1 VRRALAAM
9 VLLAAG
15 RAWAQPTPDTVT
27 LIVDGQPRGEVI
39 VLVDD
44 DDAIWLPA
52 AALCELRLCRT
63 GGLERDGVRYLKL
76 ASLGDSVSARLDR
89 DAGELRLHL
98 DSEALEDTTIALGG
112 QRPADLERA
121 SSPSLFVNYALLG
134 DARTAAMEH
143 FTVGGAAE
151 AGLSLGGTLAY
162 SAMTVVDTTHV
173 VRGLTSY
180 TVDWRAKLV
189 RFVAGDEVVAGGT
202 LGGGGVIG
210 GLHVARDFSIDPYFI
225 AQPTLTQTGVVSQP
239 STIEVYRDG
248 QLIRREVVPAG
259 PYRVEDFAGTS
270 GADTKIIV
278 RDAFG
283 LTRATA
289 TSMIAPPATALRPGL
304 SMFDYAIGFARTLGA
319 ASFDYPRPA
328 LLAVHRLGITNLLT
342 LGARAEATLDR
353 ASGGASAVLTRGR
366 IALEATA
373 AASASSLG
381 GSGAAALT
389 LGWHRHGVS
398 LAALVRAV
406 GDHYTTIDLAPEV
419 DRAVAE
425 TELTASWSITPR
437 ATVLLQGAAEHMRSS
452 GDRVRGG
459 VTTSLQLG
467 DARLFVSADAAR
479 LAALWTV
486 EASATLAWSWGERT
500 TATSSASAGTTQSV
514 AASLSRAMPA
524 GTGVGYQ
531 LTAATGTLDRA
542 TARGVAQGDVGRV
555 EVAGEWINGAGHAGL
570 ALSGGL
576 VAIGGTV
583 KPTRAVQ
590 GGFALVRVAESA
602 GVRTYLDNQPIGRTD
617 GAGELVLPELQANYG
632 NRIRVDARDLPLD
645 VSTQA
650 LERTIAPP
658 RRGGVV
664 VELSPR
670 RTAIARGTIHG
681 VRAGAPFDVSYGELV
696 IDRAI
701 AAPIGHAGAF
711 EVEAVAPGRHHGV
724 ITVDGVACEL
734 ELEIPPDRP
743 VIDAGTLTCQV
754 TR

>member
-1 VRRALAAM
+1 MRGWLGAAVVM
-9 VLLAAG
+9 IAAG
-15 RAWAQPTPDTVT
+15 RAEAQPTPDTLT
-27 LIVDGQPRGEVI
+27 LIVDGTNRGEVI
-39 VLVDD
+39 VMVDD
-44 DDAIWLPA
+44 DDAIWIPA

-63 GGLERDGVRYLKL
+63 GGIERDGVRYLKL
-76 ASLGDSVSARLDR
+76 AGLGDSVSARLDR

-98 DSEALEDTTIALGG
+98 DAEGLLDTTITLGG
-112 QRPADLERA
+112 QRPADLEHA

-134 DARTAAMEH
+134 DARSAAMER

-162 SAMTVVDTTHV
+162 GAITVVDTTRV

-180 TVDWRAKLV
+180 TVDWRSKLV
-189 RFVAGDEVVAGGT
+189 RLVAGDDVVAGGA

-270 GADTKIIV
+270 GADTKIVV

-304 SMFDYAIGFARTLGA
+304 SMFDYSIGFARTLGT
-319 ASFDYPRPA
+319 SFDYTCPA
-328 LLAVHRLGITNLLT
+328 LLAVHRLGVTNLLT
-342 LGARAEATLDR
+342 LGARVEAMLDR
-353 ASGGASAVLTRGR
+353 ASGGASAVVTRGR
-366 IALEATA
+366 LSLEATA

-381 GSGAAALT
+381 GSGAAALD

-425 TELTASWSITPR
+425 AELTASWSITPR

-452 GDRVRGG
+452 GDRLRGG
-459 VTTSLQLG
+459 LTTSLQLG
-467 DARLFVSADAAR
+467 DARLFMSVDAAR
-479 LAALWTV
+479 LAALWTA
-486 EASATLAWSWGERT
+486 EATATLAWSWGERT
-500 TATSSASAGTTQSV
+500 TASSSASAGSTQAL
-514 AASLSRAMPA
+514 AASLGRALPA
-524 GTGVGYQ
+524 GTGWGYQ
-531 LTAATGTLDRA
+531 VTAATGTLDSA
-542 TARGVAQGDVGRV
+542 TARVVAQGGVGRV
-555 EVAGEWINGAGHAGL
+555 EASGEWINGAGHAGL
-570 ALSGGL
+570 SLSGGL

-617 GAGELVLPELQANYG
+617 GDGELVLPELQANYG
-632 NRIRVDARDLPLD
+632 NRIRIDARDLPLD

-670 RTAIARGTIHG
+670 RTAIARGTIRG
-681 VRAGAPFDVSYGELV
+681 VRAGRPFDVSYGELV
-696 IDRAI
+696 IDHAI
-701 AAPIGHAGAF
+701 AAPVGHAGAF
-711 EVEAVAPGRHHGV
+711 EVEAVHPGTHHGV
-724 ITVDGVACEL
+724 VTVDGLACEL
-734 ELEIPPDRP
+734 ELEIPPDQP
-743 VIDAGTLTCQV
+743 VIDAGAITCRV
-754 TR
+754 AR